1 MEPHAAFAPDG
12 SPRGA
17 ERASGRTKNIELDY
31 RDTWRETLSK
41 LRSQV
46 SARKMM
52 KNISAF
58 SPKLLRV
65 IKKNQKNRELGKGKK
80 KSGGWR
86 LLYSAESGRIKVD
99 EERMRETLWTRTPR
113 SGADYRRLRRSHRF
127 HEANNQSS
135 SWRKRPGRRDTR
147 GQARGGKKKGGEWEM
162 KIYVREEERADRSAR
177 VHVRMCVSM
186 YIFMQQLSGCHF
198 DFKGSVPPL
207 WNSAGQLSSG
217 LIFHTA
223 AN

>member
-1 MEPHAAFAPDG
+1 MELHAAFAPDG

-147 GQARGGKKKGGEWEM
+147 GQTRGEKKKGGGMRNENLR
-162 KIYVREEERADRSAR
+162 KGGGAR
-177 VHVRMCVSM
+177 RPLCTCAPTHVRFHV
-186 YIFMQQLSGCHF
+186 YIHATAQRL
-198 DFKGSVPPL
+198 PL
-207 WNSAGQLSSG
+207 WL
-217 LIFHTA
+217 
-223 AN
+223 

>member
-1 MEPHAAFAPDG
+1 MELHAAFAPDG

-65 IKKNQKNRELGKGKK
+65 IKKNKKTGSWGREKRRAAADDSCILLRVGGLKSTRREWERLSEREPLAVEQITDVCGVHTDFMKLIIKAAAGGKGR
-80 KSGGWR
+80 G
-86 LLYSAESGRIKVD
+86 AE
-99 EERMRETLWTRTPR
+99 T
-113 SGADYRRLRRSHRF
+113 
-127 HEANNQSS
+127 HED
-135 SWRKRPGRRDTR
+135 R
-147 GQARGGKKKGGEWEM
+147 RGGKKKGGEWEM

-207 WNSAGQLSSG
+207 WNSVGQLSSG

>member
-1 MEPHAAFAPDG
+1 MELHAAFAPDG

-65 IKKNQKNRELGKGKK
+65 IKKNKKTGSWGREKRRATADDSCILLRVGGLKSTRREWERLSEREPLAVEQITDVCGVHTDFMKLIIKAAAGGKGR
-80 KSGGWR
+80 G
-86 LLYSAESGRIKVD
+86 AE
-99 EERMRETLWTRTPR
+99 T
-113 SGADYRRLRRSHRF
+113 
-127 HEANNQSS
+127 HED
-135 SWRKRPGRRDTR
+135 R
-147 GQARGGKKKGGEWEM
+147 RGGKKKGGGMRNENLR
-162 KIYVREEERADRSAR
+162 KGGGAR
-177 VHVRMCVSM
+177 RPLCTCARTHVRFHV
-186 YIFMQQLSGCHF
+186 YIHATAQRL
-198 DFKGSVPPL
+198 PL
-207 WNSAGQLSSG
+207 WL
-217 LIFHTA
+217 
-223 AN
+223 